1 MPTMKKI
8 LGLTASM
15 FMLVAANA
23 AVKLPKLFTDGMV
36 LQRDKPIAVWGWA
49 DPKEKVTVTLNKQT
63 KTAVTDKA
71 GKWTLML
78 AAESAGGPYVLN
90 VKGKNTVSVSD
101 VLIGEVWI
109 CSGQSNMEMPI
120 GNWGFIQNY
129 QEEIAEAN
137 YPMIRQFAVPK
148 TISLEP
154 KDDVGGDGWKVC
166 SPANAAQFS
175 AVAYFF
181 ARNLYKE
188 LNVPVGLINTTWGGT
203 MVETWTSREAYENNP
218 GFKDMI
224 AALPKV
230 NLDDLQKE
238 KMEQANAKLQQ
249 LQGGLPKSEEV
260 ADWSLPSFQDDGWH
274 TLNIPGLWEQQEPGD
289 LDGIVWIRRSFELSD
304 ADAGKK
310 AVIELAMID
319 DKDESYVNGKLIGS
333 TASYNAKRRYE
344 IPAGLLKAGKNVIA
358 IRITDGG
365 GGGGLYGDADDLK
378 LTIGEKVTPLSGKWP
393 YRVEK
398 VSKEQSGVGP
408 NSYPTL
414 LFNAMLNPLIP
425 YSIRGAIWYQGETNA
440 GRAYEYRKS
449 FPLMITDWRQRWKL
463 GDFPFYFVQLASFGN
478 NNGNSEKG
486 SSWAELR
493 EAQLQTLSL
502 PNTGMAITTDIGDT
516 KDIHPKNKQDVGK
529 RLASIALNKTYNKG
543 NAFNGP
549 VYESSKV
556 EGNKLIVTFSNA
568 GKGLVVKDKYGYAKG
583 FEIAGA
589 DKRFYYATAVI
600 DGNRVIL
607 SNPDVAQP
615 VAVRFGCADDAAD
628 DNLYN
633 ADGFPAGPFRSDNW
647 KGITESAKYT
657 IN

>member
-1 MPTMKKI
+1 MKKI
-8 LGLTASM
+8 IGLTASM

-63 KTAVTDKA
+63 KTVVTDKA

-78 AAESAGGPYVLN
+78 SAESAGGPYTLN
-90 VKGKNTVSVSD
+90 VKGKNALAVND

-120 GNWGFIQNY
+120 GSWGFIQNY

-166 SPANAAQFS
+166 SPANAAEFS

-181 ARNLYKE
+181 ARDLYKE

-203 MVETWTSREAYENNP
+203 MVETWTSREAYENSP
-218 GFKDMI
+218 EFKDMI
-224 AALPKV
+224 SKLPKV

-238 KMEQANAKLQQ
+238 KMERTNAKLQQ
-249 LQGGLPKSEEV
+249 LQGGLPKPDEV
-260 ADWSLPSFQDDGWH
+260 ANWSQPSFQENGWR
-274 TLNIPGLWEQQEPGD
+274 TLNIPGLWEEQEPGD
-289 LDGIVWIRRSFELSD
+289 LDGIVWLRRSFEVSN

-319 DKDESYVNGKLIGS
+319 DKDESYVNGKLVGS
-333 TASYNAKRRYE
+333 TASYNAKRKYE
-344 IPAGLLKAGKNVIA
+344 IPAGVLKAGKNLIA

-365 GGGGLYGDADDLK
+365 GGGGLYGDAADLK
-378 LTIGEKVTPLSGKWP
+378 LTVGENTTPLAGKWF

-398 VSKEQSGVGP
+398 VSKEQSGVGA
-408 NSYPTL
+408 NSFPTL
-414 LFNAMLNPLIP
+414 LFNAMINPLIP

-440 GRAYEYRKS
+440 GRAYEYGKS

-478 NNGNSEKG
+478 NNGNSERG
-486 SSWAELR
+486 STWAELR
-493 EAQLQTLSL
+493 EAQSQTLSL

-529 RLASIALNKTYNKG
+529 RLAAIALNKTYHKG
-543 NAFNGP
+543 NPFMGP

-556 EGNKLIVTFSNA
+556 EGNKIIVTFSNA
-568 GKGLVVKDKYGYAKG
+568 DKGLVVKDKYGYAKG

-600 DGNRVIL
+600 EGNRVIL
-607 SNPDVAQP
+607 SNPNVSQP
-615 VAVRFGCADDAAD
+615 VAVRFGWADDAVD

-633 ADGFPAGPFRSDNW
+633 AEGFPAGPFRSDKW
-647 KGITESAKYT
+647 KGITEGVKYT